1 MNHKAQLP
9 WRGGQGQRCQ
19 GQRCELEQHMIL
31 TASVRGFWGQ
41 LQRLLAFVADNEST
55 SKAVALTLGP

>member
-9 WRGGQGQRCQ
+9 WRGGQ